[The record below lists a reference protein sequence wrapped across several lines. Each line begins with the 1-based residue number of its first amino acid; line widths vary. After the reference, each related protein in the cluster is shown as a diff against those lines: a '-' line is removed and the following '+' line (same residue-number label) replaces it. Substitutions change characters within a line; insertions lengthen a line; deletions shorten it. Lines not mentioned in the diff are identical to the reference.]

1 MGNEDDILRLRNDV
15 AELYELHRDTQARI
29 VRLEADSVN
38 RDDKIGELKASIRE
52 LETMIRTGLAG
63 LSAQVSA
70 LAKAPADKIA
80 GRWEEVIK
88 TLITLGAGA
97 AFAYFIGRTK

>member
-1 MGNEDDILRLRNDV
+1 MGTEEDIVRLRNDV
-15 AELYELHRDTQARI
+15 AELYELHRETQARV

-52 LETMIRTGLAG
+52 LETMIREGLAG

-70 LAKAPADKIA
+70 LARAPAEKVA
-80 GRWEEVIK
+80 GRWDEAVK
-88 TLITLGAGA
+88 TIIALAVGA
-97 AFAYFIGRTK
+97 AVAYLIGRRG

>member
-38 RDDKIGELKASIRE
+38 RDDKIGELKATIE
-52 LETMIRTGLAG
+52 KLETMVRDGLAG
-63 LSAQVSA
+63 LSLQLAA

-80 GRWEEVIK
+80 SRWEEAIR
-88 TLITLGAGA
+88 TIIALGVGA
-97 AFAYFIGRTK
+97 AFVYFTGRGK